1 MSGLRNPITAP
12 VRPSAI
18 SKDGR
23 MADSFHTS
31 GAGILPTTSER
42 PSMIHQT
49 NNSSRAEVT
58 SAAEQA
64 LAATSHA
71 LETTKELA
79 SQAIERA
86 GEKARDL
93 REGVKDAS
101 AAAQRQLGQYAKATG
116 RYVSDEPVKSAL
128 IAAALGAAVAALV
141 MGLLRNKRRQD

>member
-1 MSGLRNPITAP
+1 MT
-12 VRPSAI
+12 
-18 SKDGR
+18 
-23 MADSFHTS
+23 H
-31 GAGILPTTSER
+31 PTT
-42 PSMIHQT
+42 
-49 NNSSRAEVT
+49 NSSRADVS

-64 LAATSHA
+64 LEATSHA

-86 GEKARDL
+86 GERARDL

-116 RYVSDEPVKSAL
+116 RYVSEEPVKSAL
-128 IAAALGAAVAALV
+128 IAAAVGAAVAALV